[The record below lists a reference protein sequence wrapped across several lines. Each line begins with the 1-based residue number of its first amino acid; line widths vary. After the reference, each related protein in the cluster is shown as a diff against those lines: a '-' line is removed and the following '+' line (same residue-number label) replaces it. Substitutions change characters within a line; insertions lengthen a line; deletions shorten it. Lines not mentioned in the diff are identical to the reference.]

1 VQVIGTT
8 KPRRGPKPKAP
19 DRGGR
24 IGDDAALSIR
34 GRLSNRSA
42 KQQEDLLNKKIY
54 MEHETEIR
62 ALSAETLATSIVL
75 ANLLSKFARIPALRL
90 AIVSCFDQSV
100 DMADDITAVLGKSAA
115 PDHTVKVL
123 RLVEEMRSIVLGDGG
138 KPKSLV

>member
-1 VQVIGTT
+1 MIRLPGPSLDVTVAGTNA
-8 KPRRGPKPKAP
+8 G
-19 DRGGR
+19 
-24 IGDDAALSIR
+24 
-34 GRLSNRSA
+34 NRSA
-42 KQQEDLLNKKIY
+42 KQQEANNKKID

-62 ALSAETLATSIVL
+62 SLSAETLATSIVL
-75 ANLLSKFARIPALRL
+75 ANLLSRFARIPALRL

-123 RLVEEMRSIVLGDGG
+123 RIVEEMRSMVLGNGE